1 MAKKCFISKDFR
13 KDTLAL
19 IEKCDAILQRYN
31 DAGYDMTV
39 RQVYY
44 QLVAADQIENSEKS
58 YDKIQLLLRDA
69 RLAGLLDWDHIV
81 DRTRELKSQAA
92 WDSPE
97 GILMAAHKGFRID
110 KWASQNYRPEVW
122 IEKDALSGVFER
134 VCNEL
139 SVPFFACR
147 GYTSLSELFETGYR
161 RFASYIKEGK
171 TPYIFHFG
179 DHDPSG
185 IDMSRDIVERIALLS
200 NSGIPKFVRLAL
212 NMNQVDE
219 YKPPPNF
226 AKLSDTRARKY
237 VSKFGKS
244 SWEIDALEP
253 SVLAG
258 LVRDNILAIRDDDL
272 WNEAVAV
279 ENEHRENLSRIA
291 ENYDEIA
298 QFLDDNEL

>member
-1 MAKKCFISKDFR
+1 
-13 KDTLAL
+13 
-19 IEKCDAILQRYN
+19 
-31 DAGYDMTV
+31 MTV

-58 YDKIQLLLRDA
+58 YDKIQMLLKDA

-92 WDSPE
+92 WYSPKN
-97 GILMAAHKGFRID
+97 ILKSAHQSFRID
-110 KWASQNYRPEVW
+110 KWASQDYRPEVW

-139 SVPFFACR
+139 SVPYFACR
-147 GYTSLSELFETGYR
+147 GYSSLSELFETGYR
-161 RFASYIKEGK
+161 RFASYIEEGK

-212 NMNQVDE
+212 NMNQVDQ

-226 AKLSDTRARKY
+226 AKLSDTRSGKY

-244 SWEIDALEP
+244 SWEIDALQP
-253 SVLAG
+253 SVLAE

-272 WNEAVAV
+272 WQKAVAV
-279 ENEHRENLSRIA
+279 ENEHRANLSRIA

-298 QFLDDNEL
+298 QFLDNNYM